1 MNGVRCFVAL
11 ELQPETVGAL
21 VAAGS
26 ALRTAAPTWR
36 NEKWVAEDNLH
47 ITLRFLGSLAED
59 RIQPL
64 ERALSAAFDTQSE
77 FALRLAGVRAVP
89 SAKRCSMVWASFDD
103 SQDRACERV
112 AESVSAAVAEFT
124 AEESRRFAAHVTLLR
139 ARRPHRLDADALL
152 AANEALNCA
161 NASMSVR
168 SATLFASTLTRRGPI
183 YERLAQWEF
192 TVESQRR

>member
-1 MNGVRCFVAL
+1 VSGVRCFVAL
-11 ELQPETVGAL
+11 ELQPEVVGAL

-26 ALRTAAPTWR
+26 ALRAVAATWR
-36 NEKWVAEDNLH
+36 DEKWVAEDNLH
-47 ITLRFLGSLAED
+47 ITLKFLGSLAED

-64 ERALSAAFDTQSE
+64 ERALSAALDGQSE

-112 AESVSAAVAEFT
+112 AQSVGTAVAEFS
-124 AEESRRFAAHVTLLR
+124 AEESRRFAAHVTLAR

-152 AANEALNCA
+152 AANEALSCT

-168 SATLFASTLTRRGPI
+168 SATLFASTLTRCGPI
-183 YERLAQWEF
+183 YRRLAQWEF
-192 TVESQRR
+192 TAAS